1 MKEMVEERRE
11 TMKDRK
17 RHVLRVAQRL
27 FIEQGFPATS
37 IQHILDE
44 ANISKGTFYN
54 YFKSKDDCL
63 KAILQKSY
71 EEAVML
77 RSELLTEQNKKDPAI
92 FAEQVALRLVIN
104 REDNLLPLYEAVF
117 YSGNRELMSFLEEH
131 FKEELLWIAERL
143 IDLHGEEIRP
153 YAPDLSIMFTGMI
166 QQYLNFSRP
175 HNYEVIDARALVS
188 YLVNIIDYIATPMV
202 RDEYAFVGSSI
213 FQRFDIP
220 TSEVTVTSEE
230 LIEELEQF
238 QQECLDLSKMQLE
251 YFSFLIEELQR
262 TPLRPTL
269 LNTILREF
277 RASFMNTRWESEAKV
292 LSTMIWK
299 YIAQE
304 K

>member
-1 MKEMVEERRE
+1 
-11 TMKDRK
+11 MKDRK

-117 YSGNRELMSFLEEH
+117 YSGNRELMSFLEAH

-143 IDLHGEEIRP
+143 IDLYGEDIRP
-153 YAPDLSIMFTGMI
+153 YAPDLAIMFTGML

-175 HNYEVIDARALVS
+175 HHYEVIDARVLVA
-188 YLVNIIDYIATPMV
+188 YLVQILSYMVEPMMKHQA
-202 RDEYAFVGSSI
+202 AFVGNSI

-220 TSEVTVTSEE
+220 TSEVTMTAPE
-230 LIEELEQF
+230 LLEELEQF
-238 QQECLDLSKMQLE
+238 QQDCHDLSKMQVE
-251 YFSFLIEELQR
+251 YFSFLMEELQR

-277 RASFMNTRWESEAKV
+277 RASFMNTRWESEAKA

>member
-1 MKEMVEERRE
+1 
-11 TMKDRK
+11 MKDRK

-77 RSELLTEQNKKDPAI
+77 RSELLTEQNKKDPSI

-117 YSGNRELMSFLEEH
+117 YSGNRELMSFLEAH

-143 IDLHGEEIRP
+143 IDIHGEEIRP

-188 YLVNIIDYIATPMV
+188 YLVKIIDYLVAPII
-202 RDEYAFVGSSI
+202 RDQFAFVGSSI

-220 TSEVTVTSEE
+220 TSDVTVTSEE
-230 LIEELEQF
+230 LIEELKQF
-238 QQECLDLSKMQLE
+238 QRECLDLSKMQLE

>member
-1 MKEMVEERRE
+1 
-11 TMKDRK
+11 MKDRK

-117 YSGNRELMSFLEEH
+117 YSGNRELMSFLEAH

-143 IDLHGEEIRP
+143 IDIHGEEIRP

-175 HNYEVIDARALVS
+175 HNYEAIDARALVS
-188 YLVNIIDYIATPMV
+188 YLVNIVDYIVEPIV
-202 RDEYAFVGSSI
+202 RDNYAFVGSSI

-230 LIEELEQF
+230 LVDELSQF
-238 QQECLDLSKMQLE
+238 QRECIDLSKMQLE
-251 YFSFLIEELQR
+251 YFSFLIEELRR

-277 RASFMNTRWESEAKV
+277 RASFMNTRWESEAKS